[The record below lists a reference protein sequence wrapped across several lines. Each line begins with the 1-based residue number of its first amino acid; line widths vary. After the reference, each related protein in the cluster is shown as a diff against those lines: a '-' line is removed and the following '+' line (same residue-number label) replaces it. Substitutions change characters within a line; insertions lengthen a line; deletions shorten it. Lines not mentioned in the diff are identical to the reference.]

1 VVIVDTSVW
10 IPYFQKPDSEERRIL
25 DRLLDQDQAA
35 VVGVVLTELVQ
46 GCRTK
51 LQADSIKETLLAL
64 PYFETSQAI
73 WLRAG
78 ELSFQL
84 RRRGITLPFTDLVV
98 ASLALEHHCE
108 VYTHDSDFH
117 KVPDLRRF
125 IPRHG
130 EDQPRP

>member
-64 PYFETSQAI
+64 PMKPLCREECKGFCPVCGGNRSLSPCTCEVKLSDPRLEV
-73 WLRAG
+73 LRGLA
-78 ELSFQL
+78 ERLHAQP
-84 RRRGITLPFTDLVV
+84 RRG
-98 ASLALEHHCE
+98 
-108 VYTHDSDFH
+108 
-117 KVPDLRRF
+117 
-125 IPRHG
+125 
-130 EDQPRP
+130 